1 MNFLD
6 DVLVAKPR
14 ILAPR
19 WARYSL
25 VLFLTVVV
33 LLCAGY
39 RFRASWLPLP
49 AKFLVTQDQLEQADL
64 IYLLNGDP
72 NLRPFRAA
80 ELYHRALA
88 PVVAIA
94 RAGDS
99 PMVTLGLQANTTDM
113 CIGVLTKLGVPPA
126 NIVQLKSPGGVGS
139 TFDEAQMLRA
149 YMRQHSLHTAI
160 IVTSAFHTR
169 RAGWAFRR
177 VLRDTPAHVMM
188 SPIED
193 RKYTVS
199 NWWTKEDGQIA
210 VNDEYVKLGWY
221 MLRYGF

>member
-1 MNFLD
+1 
-6 DVLVAKPR
+6 
-14 ILAPR
+14 
-19 WARYSL
+19 
-25 VLFLTVVV
+25 
-33 LLCAGY
+33 
-39 RFRASWLPLP
+39 
-49 AKFLVTQDQLEQADL
+49 VTQDKLEPADL

-80 ELYHRALA
+80 DLYRRGFA

-113 CIGVLTKLGVPPA
+113 CIGVLTKLGVPSA
-126 NIVQLKSPGGVGS
+126 NIVQLKSQGGVGS
-139 TFDEAQMLRA
+139 TFDEAQMLRS
-149 YMRQHSLHTAI
+149 YVRQHSAHNVI

-169 RAGWAFRR
+169 RAGWIFRR
-177 VLRDTPAHVMM
+177 VLRDTPVHVIM

-193 RKYTVS
+193 RKYSVS
-199 NWWTKEDGQIA
+199 NWWTREDGQIA

-221 MLRYGF
+221 VLRYGF

>member
-1 MNFLD
+1 ML
-6 DVLVAKPR
+6 
-14 ILAPR
+14 
-19 WARYSL
+19 
-25 VLFLTVVV
+25 

-39 RFRASWLPLP
+39 RFRASWLPL
-49 AKFLVTQDQLEQADL
+49 AARFLVTQDKLEPADL

-113 CIGVLTKLGVPPA
+113 CIGVLTKLGVPSA
-126 NIVQLKSPGGVGS
+126 DIVQLKSPGGVGS
-139 TFDEAQMLRA
+139 TFDEAQMLRS
-149 YMRQHSLHTAI
+149 YMRQHSLHTVI
-160 IVTSAFHTR
+160 VVTSAFHTR
-169 RAGWAFRR
+169 RSGWIFRR

-199 NWWTKEDGQIA
+199 NWWRKEDGQIA